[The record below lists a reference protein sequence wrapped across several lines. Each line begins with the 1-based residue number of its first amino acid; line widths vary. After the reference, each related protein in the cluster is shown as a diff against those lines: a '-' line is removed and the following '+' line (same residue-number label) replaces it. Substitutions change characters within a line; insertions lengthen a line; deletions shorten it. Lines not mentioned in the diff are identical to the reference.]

1 MCDHDIFEIVYE
13 EPRFNMID
21 KAIDF
26 DIELDEFEIFKK
38 CLSCGK
44 KLGHKSLINLN
55 SEQLSKIHE
64 ILS

>member
-13 EPRFNMID
+13 EPKFIMND
-21 KAIDF
+21 QWIDF
-26 DIELDEFEIFKK
+26 DIELDEFAICKK

-44 KLGHKSLINLN
+44 EFEHKSLINLN